1 MAITDAGS
9 TPLTF
14 TNLPIGVQVTK
25 VTDNSGDFASLAN
38 STYFYNKA
46 DGLTYFKNSS
56 GTVLSLFS
64 ASGTATFTE
73 AENTAAPNATVPVD
87 SLTATGS
94 ATNIDVALVP
104 KGTGSVLA
112 QVPDNTATSGNKRGI
127 NSVDLQT
134 SRLNANEVAS
144 GQYATISGGRYNRAS
159 GDYSFTA
166 GASNISSGSY
176 SVSLGNSNTS
186 SNLFSIALG
195 QACFVSG
202 VSSIG
207 MGDSCT
213 ANGDF
218 SMALGRHA
226 SVFSIIGR
234 QAYASG
240 QEASIGDSQVSKF
253 VLRERTTGNTATT
266 LTTNSSAAGTN
277 NQVVLSNNATYRFK
291 GVIVGRQS
299 GSTNTAAWDIEG
311 LIVRGTSAATT
322 VLNVSTVTLVQ
333 NSPAWGTP
341 TLAADTTNGCL
352 QVQVTG
358 AAATN
363 IQWVCRI
370 ETTEVIYA

>member
-14 TNLPIGVQVTK
+14 TNLPIGIQVTK

-94 ATNIDVALVP
+94 ATNIDIALVP
-104 KGTGSVLA
+104 KGTGAVLA
-112 QVPDNTATSGNKRGI
+112 QVPDNTATAGNKRGI

-134 SRLNANEVAS
+134 SRTNAAEVAS
-144 GQYATISGGRYNRAS
+144 GQYATIPGGRSNRAT
-159 GDYSFTA
+159 GDYSFVTGFGNTA
-166 GASNISSGSY
+166 SGNYSTVMGNNHSGSGTY
-176 SVSLGNSNTS
+176 AV
-186 SNLFSIALG
+186 ALG
-195 QACFVSG
+195 QNGFVSG
-202 VSSIG
+202 IAAVGIG
-207 MGDSCT
+207 DTIT
-213 ANGDF
+213 ANADY
-218 SMALGRHA
+218 SMALGKQA

-253 VLRERTTGNTATT
+253 VLHERTTGNTATT

-322 VLNVSTVTLVQ
+322 VLNVSTVTLVE

-341 TLAADTTNGCL
+341 TLAADTTNGAL
-352 QVQVTG
+352 RVQVTG

-363 IQWVCRI
+363 IQWVCTI